1 MRAKFELCQ
10 RKRDCLLMLRH
21 RIHRQELRQTTTN
34 SANLSSE
41 LPHMS
46 LLQAGCLSNPRHT
59 ALFYLFHAVK
69 RGDKLSSPPLS
80 LSLSLVSF
88 ISIARKRVPLI
99 VLVFI
104 TPTYQSS
111 QPNAR
116 LPAGRLCLPSP
127 HCYFSQTSEQGCQEN
142 T

>member
-1 MRAKFELCQ
+1 MRAKFELCR
-10 RKRDCLLMLRH
+10 RKRDYLLMLRH
-21 RIHRQELRQTTTN
+21 NSPAGTEANHDKQRKFELRTPARICR
-34 SANLSSE
+34 SCR
-41 LPHMS
+41 
-46 LLQAGCLSNPRHT
+46 QAVSSNPRHT
-59 ALFYLFHAVK
+59 ALFYLFHTVK
-69 RGDKLSSPPLS
+69 RGDKLSSPPPSLS
-80 LSLSLVSF
+80 LSLSLVRF

-127 HCYFSQTSEQGCQEN
+127 HCYFS
-142 T
+142 